1 MYRMAVILAAL
12 CLLLSGCQALLP
24 AEPTDTP
31 EMWESPSSEPTPFAA
46 HYSDYAE
53 RGMTATVTGN
63 NARVPLMG
71 LLNNLYEGQAAEV
84 YGVLNTAAFA
94 GSFLSEPEAA
104 TPYVEITFR
113 PYSDQN
119 GEIYRVYE
127 SDLVVIRHPSAGKQ
141 ICTAATG
148 TYERVIAHLTAV
160 HKEQNAL
167 FTLEQTEDGD
177 TGYTLYRKG
186 QKYKTKDTG
195 TTLAV
200 MDVVSENV
208 VRVTEGEGTYFY
220 DAATGRTTETYQG
233 LTDLYKDT
241 LAVADRQGVKLYT
254 LFQSR
259 HKARVW
265 VAQAEEEADLPV
277 QGMSFSEDGK
287 QLHVVC
293 VVGEASYD
301 RTFTV
306 KKLINEQEAYILGD
320 WEAAGGYVTEE
331 RAQSLGYK
339 TLKKLRYK
347 EAELGY
353 TLSSQ
358 PLYQYELDGVIYLL
372 TELGHWTGTGSD
384 RTYAMDAHL
393 MVRLDLTAAYLAT
406 PGEDE
411 LSWDLDN
418 NWFK

>member
-1 MYRMAVILAAL
+1 MAVILAAL
-12 CLLLSGCQALLP
+12 CLLLSGCQWLP
-24 AEPTDTP
+24 METETADAP
-31 EMWESPSSEPTPFAA
+31 EMGEKPSSDPAPFAPQ
-46 HYSDYAE
+46 YSDYAE
-53 RGMTATVTGN
+53 RGMTATVSGN

-71 LLNNLYEGQAAEV
+71 MLNNLYEGQAAEV

-104 TPYVEITFR
+104 TPYVEVTFR

-119 GEIYRVYE
+119 GEIYRVYD
-127 SDLVVIRHPSAGKQ
+127 SDLVVIRHPAAGKQ
-141 ICTAATG
+141 VCTAATG

-167 FTLEQTEDGD
+167 FTLEQKEDGR
-177 TGYTLYRKG
+177 TAYTLYRQGK
-186 QKYKTKDTG
+186 KDRTKDTD

-200 MDVVSENV
+200 MDVVKQGV
-208 VRVTEGEGTYFY
+208 VRVTDPEGTYFY
-220 DAATGRTTETYQG
+220 DTATGRTTETYQG
-233 LTDLYKDT
+233 LTDLYGDT

-254 LFQSR
+254 LFHTH

-265 VAQAEEEADLPV
+265 VALADEESDLPV
-277 QGMSFSEDGK
+277 QGMGFSENGK

-306 KKLINEQEAYILGD
+306 KKLVEDKTCYILGD
-320 WEAAGGYVTEE
+320 WEAGGGYVTED
-331 RAQSLGYK
+331 RAQSVGYK
-339 TLKKLRYK
+339 ALKKLRHK

-353 TLSSQ
+353 TLSAQ
-358 PLYQYELDGVIYLL
+358 PLYQYDLDGVIYLL
-372 TELGHWTGTGSD
+372 TELGHWTGSGSD
-384 RTYAMDAHL
+384 RTYAVDAHL
-393 MVRLDLTAAYLAT
+393 MVRLDLAAGYLAT

-411 LSWDLDN
+411 LRWDMDKD
-418 NWFK
+418 WFQQ